1 MFTDLD
7 GIPTTFLRHAA
18 DILGDTQKGLSGTKI
33 IEATAAYAVEFDV
46 SIPHTHMG
54 PHIPNKRTALYD
66 NLRAFSPP
74 QQYKIIKELCDHPSF
89 GLKKTPERKELKL
102 KLITRY
108 QQLDP
113 DPESSEVNKPLIE
126 ETRHWLADYPEA
138 LSLYSEALQKYD
150 HGAFSRNLLDDLRLA
165 LEKLLH
171 ALFDN
176 RKSLENQKAIVGAQ
190 IKDSGGSAQ
199 LSNMFVT
206 LVSYYCQYQNDYV
219 KHDDAVKEEEIEFIL
234 EITSSFMKHLVRITE
249 KG

>member
-89 GLKKTPERKELKL
+89 GSKKTPERKELKL

-126 ETRHWLADYPEA
+126 GLVTGSPIIPKHFRCIAKPFRSMTTEHFHGICSMTSDLHWRSFFTPCSTTTNRLRIRRLLLEDISRIQVARH
-138 LSLYSEALQKYD
+138 SLRTCL
-150 HGAFSRNLLDDLRLA
+150 
-165 LEKLLH
+165 
-171 ALFDN
+171 
-176 RKSLENQKAIVGAQ
+176 
-190 IKDSGGSAQ
+190 
-199 LSNMFVT
+199 
-206 LVSYYCQYQNDYV
+206 
-219 KHDDAVKEEEIEFIL
+219 
-234 EITSSFMKHLVRITE
+234 
-249 KG
+249 